1 MSVNL
6 QNAYGETP
14 LHIAC
19 SVNNQQKNSKPT
31 ANIRGFVMKLIALGA
46 DKNVKNAL
54 GDTALLV
61 AKRNGNHDL
70 ASLLN

>member
-1 MSVNL
+1 
-6 QNAYGETP
+6 
-14 LHIAC
+14 
-19 SVNNQQKNSKPT
+19 
-31 ANIRGFVMKLIALGA
+31 MKLMALGA

-70 ASLLN
+70 ASLLNWI